1 MAVTLED
8 LAALAEAL
16 ERAQTATPVSY
27 YTSRYSGEEMDERL
41 DAVGVLGGSTQ
52 QALANLGAGVRPG
65 LGINMD
71 FSINQR
77 GQSRYTAN
85 GYTVDGWK
93 AQLTNLT
100 SGSVEFKNPGVI
112 ISATGEAG
120 GYLDLVQYI
129 EGALLGETLT
139 FSVLYDDGTFFTIT
153 GTVPSEIPS
162 SNTTVVHKEYEKGG
176 IWLRISS
183 AGLVFAQIRV
193 LAGYST
199 SPIYAKPEEGPDQ
212 TLAYKDESGIWRLLP
227 QPDADYTAQILRCQR
242 YYFKTVSNHFFAG
255 CMYSNQVGYFTIPH
269 SVQMRTRPS
278 VKYIGVGLQIR
289 TYNNTLVGLVDPT
302 ITVVADDSSGVRIRI
317 NLSSENSTEVIPGV
331 AVLIGASFEFS
342 AEL

>member
-1 MAVTLED
+1 MATTLEE
-8 LAALAEAL
+8 LAARVEAL

-41 DAVGVLGGSTQ
+41 DTVGVLGGSTQ

-77 GQSRYTAN
+77 GQSHYTAN

-112 ISATGEAG
+112 ISATGETG

-162 SNTTVVHKEYEKGG
+162 SNTTFAFKGYEKGG
-176 IWLRISS
+176 IWLRLSS

-212 TLAYKDESGIWRLLP
+212 TLAYKDESGVWRLLP
-227 QPDADYTAQILRCQR
+227 QPDANYTTQLLRCQR
-242 YYFKTVSNHFFAG
+242 Y
-255 CMYSNQVGYFTIPH
+255 Q
-269 SVQMRTRPS
+269 
-278 VKYIGVGLQIR
+278 YIGTFVSGPPYFVSSSQLHFIVPAPQHRAIIPSIYNKSGFTVFNSGVQPQSGFDFTMDANIR
-289 TYNNTLVGLVDPT
+289 TGQYLVIATKENHGLDRTAYLFV
-302 ITVVADDSSGVRIRI
+302 
-317 NLSSENSTEVIPGV
+317 ENAGFDMS
-331 AVLIGASFEFS
+331 L
-342 AEL
+342 